1 MAHGPYRK
9 PKMKKIYYEK
19 IGRRYVPVA
28 EYDNDFLDSFPKGN
42 HLVMSYPGGTS
53 RRFNI
58 DPNYAAMIAAGR
70 VAEDA
75 ICRAISKASEL
86 RPKQTPITP
95 KQKQAWEALAK
106 AFGNELCT
114 LHGLSVHDCAEAGVK
129 AMMEEANKLMSNSAV
144 RKAYEQFQL
153 VCALTKES
161 QK

>member
-1 MAHGPYRK
+1 
-9 PKMKKIYYEK
+9 MKKIYYEK
-19 IGRRYVPVA
+19 QGRKYVPVA
-28 EYDNDFLDSFPKGN
+28 EYDNNFLDSFTKGT

-95 KQKQAWEALAK
+95 AQKKAWEQLAK
-106 AFGNELCT
+106 AFGDELAT

-129 AMMEEANKLMSNSAV
+129 AMMLEAEQLLQNPSV
-144 RKAYEQFQL
+144 RKAFERFQI
-153 VCALTKES
+153 VCQLTKDHTVGS
-161 QK
+161 

>member
-1 MAHGPYRK
+1 
-9 PKMKKIYYEK
+9 MKKIYYEK

-28 EYDNDFLDSFPKGN
+28 EYDNDFVDSFSKGN
-42 HLVMSYPGGTS
+42 HLVMCYPGGTS

-75 ICRAISKASEL
+75 ICKAISKASEL

-95 KQKQAWEALAK
+95 KQKRAWEALAE
-106 AFGNELCT
+106 AFGDELCT

-129 AMMEEANKLMSNSAV
+129 AMIAEADKLMTNPAV
-144 RKAYEQFQL
+144 RKSYEQFQM